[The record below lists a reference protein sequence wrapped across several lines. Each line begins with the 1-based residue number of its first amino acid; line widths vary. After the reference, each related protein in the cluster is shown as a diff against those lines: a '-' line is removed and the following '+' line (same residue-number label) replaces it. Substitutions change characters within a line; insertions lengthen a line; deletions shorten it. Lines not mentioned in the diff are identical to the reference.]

1 MADGKVMSEEGRR
14 LLLTKAGAPNTIEI
28 GTYSPES
35 PAAGEVRIRTAFA
48 GINFADLMMRLGLYQ
63 PRPPYPFTPGYE
75 LSGHIDA
82 LGEGVTGFELGQAV
96 VAGVTGGAQ
105 QTHVCAPASQT
116 FALPEGVSLEQ
127 AAAMPVTHMTAW
139 HMLVHL
145 ANLQPGQSV
154 LIHGAAGGV
163 GTAALQI
170 CRIKGAG
177 LVLGTCSGHKSDVVE
192 ANGGVAIDRYNDDFV
207 SVVKQH
213 TDGRG
218 VDVILDPVGGKNLR
232 NSLRCLAS
240 GGHLFVY
247 GFSAAAPGKR
257 RAFLRALWAWK
268 QTPRFDPF
276 RLMMSNK
283 SVHGVHM
290 GTLDDQELMRS
301 YLALIIG
308 HMQMGAIDPVI
319 DRSFPLAEAAA
330 AHEFLH
336 DHKNIGKVLLDMS

>member
-1 MADGKVMSEEGRR
+1 
-14 LLLTKAGAPNTIEI
+14 
-28 GTYSPES
+28 
-35 PAAGEVRIRTAFA
+35 
-48 GINFADLMMRLGLYQ
+48 
-63 PRPPYPFTPGYE
+63 
-75 LSGHIDA
+75 
-82 LGEGVTGFELGQAV
+82 
-96 VAGVTGGAQ
+96 
-105 QTHVCAPASQT
+105 
-116 FALPEGVSLEQ
+116 
-127 AAAMPVTHMTAW
+127 MPVTHMTAW